1 MSLLLLNCVIRGE
14 EMRLSRA
21 LEEKNLDLRLRD
33 KLTSEGKLTDEKLK
47 RYIDSLPEED
57 CAYTEEETL
66 EEKSE

>member
-1 MSLLLLNCVIRGE
+1 
-14 EMRLSRA
+14 MRLSRA